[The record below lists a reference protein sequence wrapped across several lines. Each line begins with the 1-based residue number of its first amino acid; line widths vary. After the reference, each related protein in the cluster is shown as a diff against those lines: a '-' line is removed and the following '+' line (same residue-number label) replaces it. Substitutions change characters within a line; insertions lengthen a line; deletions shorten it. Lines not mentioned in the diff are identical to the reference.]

1 MNNMNIM
8 PKSIRLERGENEVAI
23 VFVLGDKDEADAVA
37 NFLAGQ
43 IQNNYLNI
51 VVGVDLDLPE

>member
-1 MNNMNIM
+1 M